1 MASVKRL
8 VQKNISN
15 IPGWRT
21 QRKIVVIES
30 DDWGSVR
37 LFSREARDKM
47 KAFGLNTDATH
58 YDTVDSLESN
68 RDLELFFDFLSQ
80 FKDKNGRNPVITAMC
95 NTGNPDF
102 EKIVAS
108 GFEQYFFQ
116 ALHESL
122 AEYPAHDKVL
132 ELWRKGTEE
141 HYFVPEIHGREH
153 VNVRR
158 YMAILQQHPAKEGL
172 RFAAQHKSLG
182 PYAYRNQPYPNYL
195 GALHPERRAEIAELQ
210 QHLIQSGS
218 LFQTYNGYRPRAF
231 IAPNAEEP
239 KELEK
244 TLHQIGVKY
253 LTRSK
258 KRIYPK
264 GDGVFEKEWNF
275 IGKRTEFN
283 QIVINRNAFFEP
295 VCWGEQ
301 EHVTD
306 WVDHCLKDM
315 ENAFFWKKP
324 AVICSHRVNY
334 VGFIEEAN
342 RAKGLKALGILL
354 TRMLQ
359 KWPDIEFMSTAEL
372 GDTIRQSQNEA

>member
-1 MASVKRL
+1 MNSIKRVIL
-8 VQKNISN
+8 KNISN

-21 QRKIVVIES
+21 NRKIIVIES

-37 LFSREARDKM
+37 LFSKEAMEKM
-47 KAFGLNTDATH
+47 KSYGLNVDAIH
-58 YDTVDSLESN
+58 YDSVDSLESN
-68 RDLELFFDFLSQ
+68 KDLETLFDFLSQ

-102 EKIVAS
+102 QKIIDS
-108 GFEQYFFQ
+108 EYKQYFFQ
-116 ALHESL
+116 PLHETL
-122 AEYPAHDKVL
+122 KDYPEHDRVL
-132 ELWRKGTEE
+132 ELWKKGIEE
-141 HYFVPEIHGREH
+141 GYFIPEIHGREH

-158 YMAILQQHPAKEGL
+158 YMKILQSHEGKEGL
-172 RFAAQHKSLG
+172 RFAASLQSLG
-182 PYAYRNQPYPNYL
+182 ASGFKAMRYPNYL
-195 GALHPERRAEIAELQ
+195 GALHPEIKDEILELHE
-210 QHLIQSGS
+210 HLLESGK
-218 LFQTYNGYRPRAF
+218 LFKEYTGYSPRAF

-239 KELEK
+239 KELERS
-244 TLHQIGVKY
+244 LNEIGVTY

-275 IGKRTEFN
+275 IGKKNEFD
-283 QIVINRNAFFEP
+283 QIVINRNCFFEP

-306 WVDHCLKDM
+306 WVDYCLKDI

-334 VGFIEEAN
+334 VGFINPDN
-342 RAKGLKALGILL
+342 REKGLKALGKLL
-354 TRMLQ
+354 RTILQ
-359 KWPDIEFMSTAEL
+359 KWPDVEFMSTAEL
-372 GDTIRQSQNEA
+372 GEVVRKG